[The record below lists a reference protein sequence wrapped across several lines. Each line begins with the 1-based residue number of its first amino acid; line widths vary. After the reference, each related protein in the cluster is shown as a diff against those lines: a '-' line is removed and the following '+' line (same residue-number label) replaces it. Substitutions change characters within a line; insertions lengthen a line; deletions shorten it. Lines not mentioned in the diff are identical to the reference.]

1 MIVQPLKSAELA
13 LQTRMVFL
21 TSHGVYPT
29 KNQGCLESKKRPNP
43 VSWKKKEVL
52 SMSAIRYILVL
63 WLPLCMH
70 VPSAGQ
76 SLGLVLCLQAGINYL
91 SKVERLSAFGH
102 SHALIIKP
110 HHLASCFVGHMLF
123 VPRALWLLYYVSLW
137 QSRPSSQ
144 ALGTPC
150 AVEWLIALRHE
161 DPLMVSPWHRPIL
174 QLRSHPFQNSKDGN
188 WKAKLTDMPIGL
200 RGDCKHTCKHA
211 DYMSSVHMVL
221 FLRQKKEREKKGKK
235 QKIWKCECFIW

>member
-1 MIVQPLKSAELA
+1 MTIKQCSSVACPFTRAKRDQIQHLQCFLKKSTQYVSYMIHSCAVVAAVHTCAFSREEPGFSALFA
-13 LQTRMVFL
+13 SRA
-21 TSHGVYPT
+21 
-29 KNQGCLESKKRPNP
+29 K
-43 VSWKKKEVL
+43 
-52 SMSAIRYILVL
+52 
-63 WLPLCMH
+63 
-70 VPSAGQ
+70 
-76 SLGLVLCLQAGINYL
+76 L
-91 SKVERLSAFGH
+91 SKVERLSAFGY

-161 DPLMVSPWHRPIL
+161 DPLMVSPWHCPIL
-174 QLRSHPFQNSKDGN
+174 QLRSHPFQNSKEWN

-200 RGDCKHTCKHA
+200 RGDWKHTCMHA
-211 DYMSSVHMVL
+211 DYMSSVHMAF
-221 FLRQKKEREKKGKK
+221 FLRLKKERGKSGKK
-235 QKIWKCECFIW
+235 VRKY